1 MIKLQKGEEILE
13 ASTINIYPEYTEIVW
28 GDYKRL
34 VSKEQWI
41 GYSIIDS
48 ESNDEKNDND
58 LVVIETE

>member
-13 ASTINIYPEYTEIVW
+13 ASTINVYPEYTEIIW

-34 VSKEQWI
+34 VSKEEWV

-58 LVVIETE
+58 LVVTETE

>member
-58 LVVIETE
+58 LVVTETE